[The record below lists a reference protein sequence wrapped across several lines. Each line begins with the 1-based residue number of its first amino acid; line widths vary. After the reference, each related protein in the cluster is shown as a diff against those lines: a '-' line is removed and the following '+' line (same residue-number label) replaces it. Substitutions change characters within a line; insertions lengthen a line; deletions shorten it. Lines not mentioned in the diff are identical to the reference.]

1 MYCDLWISKFK
12 KRIVSAET
20 IWGNTVYL
28 IIALKYSSTETYL
41 VTGLSM
47 IAEVG
52 GMAGLLLGVS
62 FFHTTKLIEF
72 FINMKIE
79 KLQGGRS
86 GSQTET

>member
-1 MYCDLWISKFK
+1 MPATHCRNGSCRYVRALFPKYL
-12 KRIVSAET
+12 
-20 IWGNTVYL
+20 YL

-62 FFHTTKLIEF
+62 FFHITKLIAF
-72 FINMKIE
+72 FIDMKIE
-79 KLQGGRS
+79 KLQGRRS

>member
-1 MYCDLWISKFK
+1 MITL
-12 KRIVSAET
+12 E
-20 IWGNTVYL
+20 
-28 IIALKYSSTETYL
+28 YSSTETYL

-62 FFHTTKLIEF
+62 FFHITKLIEF

-86 GSQTET
+86 GLQTET